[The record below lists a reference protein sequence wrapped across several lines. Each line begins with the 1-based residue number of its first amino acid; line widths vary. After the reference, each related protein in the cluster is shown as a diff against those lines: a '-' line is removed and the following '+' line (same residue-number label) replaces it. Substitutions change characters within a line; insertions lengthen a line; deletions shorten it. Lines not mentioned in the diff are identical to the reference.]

1 MYILYW
7 TLACIL
13 SILFFVYC
21 VNTDRFNWATLFII
35 ILIIASVISI
45 ANGIILFCN
54 RSDAVNKQAELEELK
69 TQVDFLLTIK
79 EDNETDISYQN
90 LLINTLDKYNEEVNY
105 CRKEQESKMYGD
117 FMNWDFCYNYEP
129 IEYDLSIQNINIK

>member
-1 MYILYW
+1 MYILYC

-129 IEYDLSIQNINIK
+129 IDYNVSIQSINIK

>member
-21 VNTDRFNWATLFII
+21 TNTDRFNWATLFLI
-35 ILIIASVISI
+35 ILLIAGIISI
-45 ANGIILFCN
+45 GNGIILFCN
-54 RSDAVNKQAELEELK
+54 RSDAVNKQIELEELK
-69 TQVDFLLTIK
+69 TEIECLLATK
-79 EDNETDISYQN
+79 EDNETNISYQN
-90 LLINTLDKYNEEVNY
+90 LLINTLDKYNEKVNY

-129 IEYDLSIQNINIK
+129 IEYNVSIQSINIK

>member
-1 MYILYW
+1 MCILYW
-7 TLACIL
+7 TLACVL

-21 VNTDRFNWATLFII
+21 VNTDRFNLATLFII

-90 LLINTLDKYNEEVNY
+90 LLIDTLDKYNKKINY
-105 CRKEQESKMYGD
+105 CREEQESKMYGD
-117 FMNWDFCYNYEP
+117 FMNWDFCYDYEP
-129 IEYDLSIQNINIK
+129 IEYNVSIQSINIK

>member
-7 TLACIL
+7 MLACVL

-21 VNTDRFNWATLFII
+21 VNTGRFNWATLFLI
-35 ILIIASVISI
+35 ILLIAGIISI
-45 ANGIILFCN
+45 GNGIILFCN
-54 RSDAVNKQAELEELK
+54 RSDAENKQAELEELK
-69 TQVDFLLTIK
+69 TQVDFLLAIK
-79 EDNETDISYQN
+79 EDNETDTSYQN
-90 LLINTLDKYNEEVNY
+90 LLIDTLDKYNNKVNY

-129 IEYDLSIQNINIK
+129 IEYNVSIQSINIK

>member
-1 MYILYW
+1 MFILYW
-7 TLACIL
+7 TLACVL

-21 VNTDRFNWATLFII
+21 TNTDRFNWATLFLI
-35 ILIIASVISI
+35 ILLIAGIISI
-45 ANGIILFCN
+45 GNGIILFCN
-54 RSDAVNKQAELEELK
+54 RSDAVNKQIELEELK
-69 TQVDFLLTIK
+69 TEIECLLATK
-79 EDNETDISYQN
+79 EDNETNISYQN

-117 FMNWDFCYNYEP
+117 FMNWDFCYDYEP

>member
-7 TLACIL
+7 TLACVL

-21 VNTDRFNWATLFII
+21 INTGRFNLATLFII
-35 ILIIASVISI
+35 VVIITGVIFIASGITLF
-45 ANGIILFCN
+45 AN
-54 RSDAVNKQAELEELK
+54 RVEAENKQVELEELK

-90 LLINTLDKYNEEVNY
+90 LLIDTLDKYNNKVNY

-129 IEYDLSIQNINIK
+129 IEYNVSIQSINIK

>member
-13 SILFFVYC
+13 SVLFFVYC
-21 VNTDRFNWATLFII
+21 VNTDRFNWAAIFSV
-35 ILIIASVISI
+35 ILIIASVISMV
-45 ANGIILFCN
+45 NGIKLFCN
-54 RSDAVNKQAELEELK
+54 RSDAENKQVELEELK

-90 LLINTLDKYNEEVNY
+90 LLIDTLDKYNNKVNY

-129 IEYDLSIQNINIK
+129 IEYNVSIQSINIK

>member
-7 TLACIL
+7 TLACVL
-13 SILFFVYC
+13 AVLFFVYC
-21 VNTDRFNWATLFII
+21 VNTGRFNWATLFLI
-35 ILIIASVISI
+35 ILLIAGIISI
-45 ANGIILFCN
+45 GNGIILFCN
-54 RSDAVNKQAELEELK
+54 RSDAVNKQIELEELK
-69 TQVDFLLTIK
+69 TEIECLLATK
-79 EDNETDISYQN
+79 EDNETNISYQN

-129 IEYDLSIQNINIK
+129 IEYNLSIQSINIK

>member
-1 MYILYW
+1 MHILYW
-7 TLACIL
+7 MLACVL
-13 SILFFVYC
+13 AVLFFVYC
-21 VNTDRFNWATLFII
+21 VNTGRVNWATLFLI
-35 ILIIASVISI
+35 ILLIAGVISI
-45 ANGIILFCN
+45 GNGIILFCN

-90 LLINTLDKYNEEVNY
+90 LLIDTLDKYNKKVNY

-129 IEYDLSIQNINIK
+129 IEYNVSIQSINIK

>member
-7 TLACIL
+7 MLACVL

-21 VNTDRFNWATLFII
+21 VNTDRFNWATLFSI
-35 ILIIASVISI
+35 ILIISSVISI
-45 ANGIILFCN
+45 VNWIALFCN
-54 RSDAVNKQAELEELK
+54 RRDAVNKQAELEELK

-90 LLINTLDKYNEEVNY
+90 LLIDTLDKYNKKVNY
-105 CRKEQESKMYGD
+105 CREEQESKMYGD

-129 IEYDLSIQNINIK
+129 IEYNVSIQSINIK